1 MTREECICL
10 YQRNLDTRKRVLKR
24 VDSKLEGKVS
34 IKKLKEINNLFRL
47 HEALAREGSEY
58 FNVLCK

>member
-1 MTREECICL
+1 MTREECIHV

-34 IKKLKEINNLFRL
+34 VKKLKEINNLFRL
-47 HEALAREGSEY
+47 H
-58 FNVLCK
+58 